1 MHIIYT
7 HARGATRAFYCDAM
21 IIMMLHNIEI
31 IFSHMMKMNE
41 YDENDDDILKSFISS
56 LLPFRYFYLFLSQL
70 YRSSSSSLFASVLLS
85 IHHHHFVL
93 VLLFLYSFPPY
104 LSYFF
109 SCRLVLCF
117 CTFVI
122 LVVKIQVFL
131 IEGFFRHTVYFILY
145 RNCFLLNGR
154 SRHFF

>member
-1 MHIIYT
+1 
-7 HARGATRAFYCDAM
+7 M

-56 LLPFRYFYLFLSQL
+56 ILPFRYFYLFLSQL
-70 YRSSSSSLFASVLLS
+70 YRSSSSSSSLFASVLFS
-85 IHHHHFVL
+85 THHHHFVL
-93 VLLFLYSFPPY
+93 VLLFFYSFPPY

-122 LVVKIQVFL
+122 LVVAIQVFV
-131 IEGFFRHTVYFILY
+131 IEGFFSFRHTVYSKIASF
-145 RNCFLLNGR
+145 
-154 SRHFF
+154 